1 MMKKLHVLVLL
12 IALTTST
19 ALFSQERL
27 LNKANQKFEEYSFS
41 PAIDIYKKVLDKG
54 YSSAILLKNLGNSY
68 YYNSDYKE
76 AAEIYKTLVENYPES
91 VSPENY
97 FKFAQTLKSLGDYER
112 SNEVMAKFT
121 ELTTNDG
128 RASAYTSE
136 RDYMAEIKANS
147 GRYELKTFP
156 YNSPYS
162 DFAPAFYKE
171 GLIFSSD
178 RDTGNFARY
187 RHTWNA
193 KDFLDLYRV
202 DSDSI
207 SLNNVVKVDVLGS
220 RDVISNGTDTDMDGN
235 ADFPNTIIT
244 EEIVSKKN
252 NRINTRLHEST
263 SVVTKDGKTIY
274 FTRNNMVEGKY
285 KKDEK
290 GIIRLKIFRAQ
301 YIDGTWSEI
310 EELPFNSDS
319 YSVANPAL
327 SPDEKTLYFASD
339 MPGTYGQSDLFMV
352 TINKDRTFGTPINL
366 GANINSEA
374 RETFPFVTSDE
385 ILYFSSDGHP
395 GLGGLDVFATKIKRQ
410 DFTGKVLNL
419 GEPVNSKNDD
429 FTFIFDESSKE
440 GYFASNREDGLGY
453 DDIYAFKENEALV
466 FDCIQQIT
474 GTVRDKISNEVLVGA
489 TIKVINEDNEEILS
503 AITDSNG
510 EYSLTLDCNK
520 GNFVRALM
528 EGYVPHEEYIGVSD
542 GKPKIIDFYLERDR
556 VTAGFGDDLAKLLQL
571 STIYFDFDKYNI
583 RKDSEIEIEKVIAA
597 MEKYPSL
604 KLKVN
609 SHTDSRGPAA
619 YNLWLSQKRAESTIN
634 YMIRNGIS
642 KDRLVSEGYGENK
655 LLNECTDGVP
665 CSREK
670 HDINRRSEF
679 IILE

>member
-1 MMKKLHVLVLL
+1 MIKKIHAQFFIIALL
-12 IALTTST
+12 ICVNTFA
-19 ALFSQERL
+19 QERL
-27 LNKANQKFEEYSFS
+27 LNKANQKYEEYSFS

-54 YSSAILLKNLGNSY
+54 YSSSGLLKNLGNAY
-68 YYNSDYKE
+68 YFNSDYKE
-76 AAEIYKTLVENYPES
+76 AAETYSRLVEYYPES
-91 VSPENY
+91 VTPEDY
-97 FKFAQTLKSLGDYER
+97 FKFAQSLKSLGEYWR

-121 ELTTNDG
+121 EITTNDA
-128 RASAYTSE
+128 RAAAYTNE
-136 RDYMAEIKANS
+136 RDYVAEIKANS
-147 GRYELKTFP
+147 GRYELKPFA

-162 DFAPAFYKE
+162 DFAPSYYKE

-202 DSDSI
+202 DVDSI
-207 SLNNVVKVDVLGS
+207 SLNKVIKI
-220 RDVISNGTDTDMDGN
+220 DVIGSKDLITMDMDIDNDGVE
-235 ADFPNTIIT
+235 DLPGTQTT
-244 EEIVSKKN
+244 EDIVAKRN

-263 SVVTKDGKTIY
+263 SAVTKDGQTIY

-285 KKDEK
+285 QKDEK

-310 EELPFNSDS
+310 EELPFNNDS

-327 SPDEKTLYFASD
+327 SPDGKTLYFASD
-339 MPGTYGQSDLFMV
+339 MPGTFGQSDLFMV
-352 TINKDRTFGTPINL
+352 AINNDRTFGTPVNL
-366 GANINSEA
+366 GPNINTEA
-374 RETFPFVTSDE
+374 RETFPFVTSEE
-385 ILYFSSDGHP
+385 IMYFSSDGHP

-410 DFTGKVLNL
+410 DFTGKVLNV
-419 GEPVNSKNDD
+419 GEPVNSRFDD
-429 FTFIFDESSKE
+429 FTFIFNEATRD
-440 GYFASNREDGLGY
+440 GYVASNREDGLGY
-453 DDIYAFKENEALV
+453 DDIYSFIEKEPLV

-474 GTVRDKISNEVLVGA
+474 GTVRDKISNELLVGA
-489 TIKVINEDNEEILS
+489 TIKVINENNEEILS
-503 AITDSNG
+503 TITDSKG

-528 EGYVPHEEYIGVSD
+528 EGYIPYEEYIGVSD

-556 VTAGFGDDLAKLLQL
+556 ITAGFGDDLAKLLQL
-571 STIYFDFDKYNI
+571 STIYFDFDKYDI
-583 RKDSEIEIEKVIAA
+583 RKDSEVEIEKVIAA

-634 YMIRNGIS
+634 YMIRKGIS
-642 KDRLVSEGYGENK
+642 KDRLVSEGYGESR
-655 LLNECTDGVP
+655 LLNECADGVS
-665 CSREK
+665 CTREK
-670 HDINRRSEF
+670 HNVNRRSEF